1 MRTPILIMAA
11 LALTPLATAQAID
24 TVATEPASDREPWIA
39 DYEGTEIDLRFGWDT
54 ARACATDGVET
65 TCYDT
70 EAEMTAALGLPTGAP
85 ETTAPTGT
93 SGMRRIACD
102 SYLRLYTGTNYTG
115 SILALT
121 TRGVVLNLSSY
132 GFNNVTSS
140 YRIGGCSSTF
150 WDLSS
155 GGAPVYG
162 GATWAWAS
170 ASAMNGG
177 WDNRVSSVYIA

>member
-11 LALTPLATAQAID
+11 LALTPLTTAHAID
-24 TVATEPASDREPWIA
+24 TVATEPPSDPEPWIA

-70 EAEMTAALGLPTGAP
+70 EAEMTAALGLPTAAP
-85 ETTAPTGT
+85 EAAPPTGT
-93 SGMRRIACD
+93 SGMLRIACD

-121 TRGVVLNLSSY
+121 TRGVVLNLSSD

-140 YRIGGCSSTF
+140 YRVGGCSSTF

-162 GATWAWAS
+162 GSTSAWTNS
-170 ASAMNGG
+170 PAMNAG